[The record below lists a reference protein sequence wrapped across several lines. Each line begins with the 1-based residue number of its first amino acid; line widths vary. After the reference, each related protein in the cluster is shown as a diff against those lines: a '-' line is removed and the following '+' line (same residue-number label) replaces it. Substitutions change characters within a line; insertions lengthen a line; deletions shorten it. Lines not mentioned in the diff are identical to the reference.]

1 MSKEHHVRSPLR
13 TVTVLAAA
21 GMLLVA
27 ACGKNAEPAPTT
39 DPSQLSGGTLKVA
52 SVGDVDAFDPLIA
65 YSAES
70 WQVIRATTRQ
80 LVSYPGDKESIG
92 ADTKVVPDLAK
103 SWDISPDH
111 LTYTF
116 HLRDGINF
124 SGASTRPITAK
135 DFVYAVKRF
144 PDPNA
149 QVSAITYYNALFA
162 GFKEYSDEF
171 AKVPTGDLN
180 AVKNFIDSHEI
191 SGLKALDDKTLQLKL
206 TEPASDILD
215 ILTLNFV
222 TPLPEEVVSKYFADS
237 LDFRKNYASS
247 GPYFIESYD
256 PGKQLTLAKV
266 PGYNAEG
273 DPRKA
278 YADKIV
284 FDTTVASA
292 DAASQQLQ
300 TGTADIGLYVRA
312 YPASVVSQY
321 KQSNPDHLHKS
332 ASGSAIFISWNN
344 PADPKTD
351 GQKAFKD
358 LKVRQAFNY
367 ALNRADVVRGLGGP
381 DSAIP
386 SNEILTSTI
395 VGYNNENPYPTPEDK
410 GDPDKAKALLAE
422 SGKPGL
428 TVNVA
433 YRNTPEFEKIATSV
447 QTAAARAGFN
457 VRLTPIPADGFGAF
471 NAFLTDKSKLDQW
484 DLAIT
489 NWTPD
494 WQGNSARMTLG
505 GWLDSEFAP
514 GGTWNGVTYNNPDL
528 NAAVSRAFAAQD
540 PTADWKQANK
550 IATTDLAWFPL
561 IERVKSVPTSDR
573 VTNWTW
579 QSLGNSGDITNI
591 AVNG

>member
-1 MSKEHHVRSPLR
+1 MKSPRKVVGALIA
-13 TVTVLAAA
+13 TTA
-21 GMLLVA
+21 LLVA
-27 ACGKNAEPAPTT
+27 ACGTDGGEQASST
-39 DPSQLSGGTLKVA
+39 DPESLYGGTLHIA
-52 SVGDVDAFDPLIA
+52 SVGDVDALDPLIA

-80 LVSYPGDKESIG
+80 LVTYAGNKESIG
-92 ADTKVVPDLAK
+92 EDTEVVPDLAE
-103 SWDISPDH
+103 SWDISPDRR
-111 LTYTF
+111 TYTF
-116 HLRDGINF
+116 HLRDNINF
-124 SGASTRPITAK
+124 SGASTRPITAQ

-149 QVSAITYYNALFA
+149 QVSAITYYNALFE

-171 AKVPTGDLN
+171 AKVPTGDLA
-180 AVKNFIDSHEI
+180 AVKRFIDTHEI
-191 SGLKALDDKTLQLKL
+191 SGLKALDDKTLQLTL
-206 TEPASDILD
+206 TQPASDILD

-237 LDFRKNYASS
+237 LEFRKNYASS
-247 GPYFIESYD
+247 GPYYIESLD

-266 PGYNAEG
+266 PEYNAEG

-284 FDTTVASA
+284 FDTTVSSA
-292 DAASQQLQ
+292 DAVSQQLQ

-312 YPASVVSQY
+312 YPANVIAQY
-321 KQSNPDHLHKS
+321 KKTDPDHLHTS

-344 PADPKTD
+344 PAEPKTPAQD
-351 GQKAFKD
+351 AFKD
-358 LKVRQAFNY
+358 LRVRQAFNY
-367 ALNRADVVRGLGGP
+367 SLNRADVVRGLGGP
-381 DSAIP
+381 DSAIA

-395 VGYNNENPYPTPEDK
+395 VGYTGKNPYPTPDDK
-410 GDPDKAKALLAE
+410 GDPEKAKTLLTEA
-422 SGKPGL
+422 GKPGL

-433 YRNTPEFEKIATSV
+433 YRNNPEFEKIATSV
-447 QTAAARAGFN
+447 QTSAARSGIN
-457 VRLTPIPADGFGAF
+457 VKLTPIAADSWGAF
-471 NAFLTDKSKLDQW
+471 DAFLSDKSKLDQW

-505 GWLDSEFAP
+505 GWLDSDFAP
-514 GGTWNGVTYNNPDL
+514 GGTWNGVTYHNPKL
-528 NAAVSRAFAAQD
+528 NEAVNRAFAAPD
-540 PTADWKQANK
+540 PTADWQEANT
-550 IATTDLAWFPL
+550 IATEDLAWFPL
-561 IERVKSVPTSDR
+561 IERVKTVPTSDR

-579 QSLGNSGDITNI
+579 QSLGNGADITNI

>member
-1 MSKEHHVRSPLR
+1 MNLR
-13 TVTVLAAA
+13 GRRVIAVALSTT
-21 GMLLVA
+21 LLVA
-27 ACGKNAEPAPTT
+27 ACGRGDDRSAAVDPAE
-39 DPSQLSGGTLKVA
+39 LSGGTLHVA
-52 SVGDVDAFDPLIA
+52 SVGDVDALDPLIA

-80 LVSYPGDKESIG
+80 LVTYAGNKDGIG
-92 ADTKVVPDLAK
+92 KDTEVVPDLAE
-103 SWDISPDH
+103 SWDISPDRK
-111 LTYTF
+111 TYTF
-116 HLRDGINF
+116 HLRDNINF
-124 SGASTRPITAK
+124 SGASTRPITAQ

-149 QVSAITYYNALFA
+149 QVSAITYYNALFE

-171 AKVPTGDLN
+171 AKVPTGDLA
-180 AVKNFIDSHEI
+180 AVKNFIDSHDI
-191 SGLKALDDKTLQLKL
+191 SGLKAVDDKTLQLTL
-206 TEPASDILD
+206 TQPASDILD

-237 LDFRKNYASS
+237 LEFRKNYVSS
-247 GPYFIESYD
+247 GPYYIESLD

-266 PGYNAEG
+266 PEYNAAG

-284 FDTTVASA
+284 FDTTVSSA
-292 DAASQQLQ
+292 DAVSQQLQ

-312 YPASVVSQY
+312 FPANVIAQY
-321 KQSNPDHLHKS
+321 KKTDPEHLHAS
-332 ASGSAIFISWNN
+332 ASGSAIFISQNN
-344 PADPKTD
+344 PADPKTPA
-351 GQKAFKD
+351 QQAFKD
-358 LKVRQAFNY
+358 LRVRQAFNY
-367 ALNRADVVRGLGGP
+367 SLNRADVVRGLGGP

-395 VGYNNENPYPTPEDK
+395 VGYTGKNPYPTPEDK

-422 SGKPGL
+422 AGKPGL

-433 YRNTPEFEKIATSV
+433 YRNNPEFEKIATSV
-447 QTAAARAGFN
+447 QTSAARAGIN
-457 VRLTPIPADGFGAF
+457 VKLTPIAADSWGAF
-471 NAFLTDKSKLDQW
+471 DAFLGDKTKLDQW

-505 GWLDSEFAP
+505 GWLDSDFAP
-514 GGTWNGVTYNNPDL
+514 GGTWNGVTYHNPRL
-528 NAAVSRAFAAQD
+528 NEAVNRAFAAQD
-540 PTADWKQANK
+540 PTADWQEANT
-550 IATTDLAWFPL
+550 IATEDLAWFPL
-561 IERVKSVPTSDR
+561 IERVKTVPTSDR

-579 QSLGNSGDITNI
+579 QSLGNNADITNI

>member
-1 MSKEHHVRSPLR
+1 MKLR
-13 TVTVLAAA
+13 GRRVIAVALSTT
-21 GMLLVA
+21 LLVA
-27 ACGKNAEPAPTT
+27 ACGRGDDRSAAVDPA
-39 DPSQLSGGTLKVA
+39 QLSGGTLHVA
-52 SVGDVDAFDPLIA
+52 SVGDVDALDPLIA

-80 LVSYPGDKESIG
+80 LVTYAGNKDGIG
-92 ADTKVVPDLAK
+92 KDTEVVPDLAE
-103 SWDISPDH
+103 SWDISPDRK
-111 LTYTF
+111 TYTF
-116 HLRDGINF
+116 HLRDNINF
-124 SGASTRPITAK
+124 SGASTRPITAQ

-149 QVSAITYYNALFA
+149 QVSAITYYNALFE

-171 AKVPTGDLN
+171 AKVPTGDLA
-180 AVKNFIDSHEI
+180 AVKNFIDSHDI
-191 SGLKALDDKTLQLKL
+191 SGLKAVDDKTLQLTL
-206 TEPASDILD
+206 TQPASDILD

-237 LDFRKNYASS
+237 LEFRKNYVSS
-247 GPYFIESYD
+247 GPYYIESLD

-266 PGYNAEG
+266 PEYNAAG

-284 FDTTVASA
+284 FDTTVSSA
-292 DAASQQLQ
+292 DAVSQQLQ

-312 YPASVVSQY
+312 FPANVIAQY
-321 KQSNPDHLHKS
+321 KKTDPEHLHAS
-332 ASGSAIFISWNN
+332 ASGSAIFISQNN
-344 PADPKTD
+344 PADPKTPA
-351 GQKAFKD
+351 QQAFKD
-358 LKVRQAFNY
+358 LRVRQAFNY
-367 ALNRADVVRGLGGP
+367 SLNRADVVRGLGGP

-395 VGYNNENPYPTPEDK
+395 VGYTGKNPYPTPEDK

-422 SGKPGL
+422 AGKPGL

-433 YRNTPEFEKIATSV
+433 YRNNPEFEKIATSV
-447 QTAAARAGFN
+447 QTSAARAGIN
-457 VRLTPIPADGFGAF
+457 VKLTPIAADSWGAF
-471 NAFLTDKSKLDQW
+471 DAFLGDKTKLDQW

-505 GWLDSEFAP
+505 GWLDSDFAP
-514 GGTWNGVTYNNPDL
+514 GGTWNGVTYHNPRL
-528 NAAVSRAFAAQD
+528 NEAVNRAFAAQD
-540 PTADWKQANK
+540 PTADWQEANT
-550 IATTDLAWFPL
+550 IATEDLAWFPL
-561 IERVKSVPTSDR
+561 IERVKTVPTSDR

-579 QSLGNSGDITNI
+579 QSLGNNADITNI

>member
-1 MSKEHHVRSPLR
+1 MNLR
-13 TVTVLAAA
+13 GRRVIAVALSTT
-21 GMLLVA
+21 LLVA
-27 ACGKNAEPAPTT
+27 ACGRGDDRSAAVDPA
-39 DPSQLSGGTLKVA
+39 QLSGGTLHVA
-52 SVGDVDAFDPLIA
+52 SVGDVDALDPLIA

-80 LVSYPGDKESIG
+80 LVTYAGNKDGIG
-92 ADTKVVPDLAK
+92 KDTEVVPDLAE
-103 SWDISPDH
+103 SWDISPDRK
-111 LTYTF
+111 TYTF
-116 HLRDGINF
+116 HLRDNINF
-124 SGASTRPITAK
+124 SGASTRPITAQ

-149 QVSAITYYNALFA
+149 QVSAITYYNALFE
-162 GFKEYSDEF
+162 GFKEYADEF
-171 AKVPTGDLN
+171 AKVPTGDLA
-180 AVKNFIDSHEI
+180 AVKNFIDSHDI
-191 SGLKALDDKTLQLKL
+191 SGLKAVDDKTLQLTL
-206 TEPASDILD
+206 TQPASDILD

-237 LDFRKNYASS
+237 LEFCKNYVSS
-247 GPYFIESYD
+247 GPYYIESLD

-266 PGYNAEG
+266 PEYNAAG

-284 FDTTVASA
+284 FDTTVSSA
-292 DAASQQLQ
+292 DAVSQQLQ

-312 YPASVVSQY
+312 FPANVIAQY
-321 KQSNPDHLHKS
+321 KKTDPEHLHAS
-332 ASGSAIFISWNN
+332 ASGSAIFISQNN
-344 PADPKTD
+344 PADPKTPA
-351 GQKAFKD
+351 QQAFKD
-358 LKVRQAFNY
+358 LRVRQAFNY
-367 ALNRADVVRGLGGP
+367 SLNRADVVRGLGGP

-395 VGYNNENPYPTPEDK
+395 VGYTGKNPYPTPEDK

-422 SGKPGL
+422 AGKPGL

-433 YRNTPEFEKIATSV
+433 YRNNPEFEKIATSV
-447 QTAAARAGFN
+447 QTSAARAGIN
-457 VRLTPIPADGFGAF
+457 VKLTPIAADSWGAF
-471 NAFLTDKSKLDQW
+471 DAFLGDKTKLDQW

-505 GWLDSEFAP
+505 GWLDSDFAP
-514 GGTWNGVTYNNPDL
+514 GGTWNGVTYHNPRL
-528 NAAVSRAFAAQD
+528 NEAVNRAFAAQD
-540 PTADWKQANK
+540 PTADWQEANT
-550 IATTDLAWFPL
+550 IATEDLAWFPL
-561 IERVKSVPTSDR
+561 IERVKTVPTSDR

-579 QSLGNSGDITNI
+579 QSLGNNADITNI

>member
-1 MSKEHHVRSPLR
+1 MRTSKRSIAAI
-13 TVTVLAAA
+13 AAA
-21 GMLLVA
+21 AMLALA
-27 ACGKNAEPAPTT
+27 GCSTDGEQAPPG
-39 DPSQLSGGTLKVA
+39 DPTQLSGGTLKVA
-52 SVGDVDAFDPLIA
+52 SVGDVDALDPLIA

-80 LVSYPGDKESIG
+80 LVTYPGNKESIG
-92 ADTKVVPDLAK
+92 ADTEVVPDLAE
-103 SWDISPDH
+103 SWDISPDRK
-111 LTYTF
+111 TYTF
-116 HLRDGINF
+116 HLRDGIKF
-124 SGASTRPITAK
+124 SGASTRPITAH

-149 QVSAITYYNALFA
+149 QVSAITYYNALFD
-162 GFKEYSDEF
+162 GFTEYADEF
-171 AKVPTGDLN
+171 AKVPTGDLV
-180 AVKNFIDSHEI
+180 AVKDFIDTHEI
-191 SGLKALDDKTLQLKL
+191 RGLKALDDRTLQLTL
-206 TEPASDILD
+206 TQPASDILD

-237 LDFRKNYASS
+237 LDFRKNYVSS

-256 PGKQLTLAKV
+256 PGRQLTLAKV
-266 PGYNAEG
+266 ADYNAEG

-312 YPASVVSQY
+312 YPANVIAQY
-321 KQSNPDHLHKS
+321 KQTDPEHLHKS

-344 PADPKTD
+344 PAEPKTPA
-351 GQKAFKD
+351 QEAFKD

-410 GDPDKAKALLAE
+410 GDPEKAKTLLAE
-422 SGKPGL
+422 AGESDL
-428 TVNVA
+428 SVNVA

-447 QTAAARAGFN
+447 QTAAARAGID
-457 VRLTPIPADGFGAF
+457 VKLTPIPGDGWGAF
-471 NAFLTDKSKLDQW
+471 SSFLADTSKLDQW
-484 DLAIT
+484 DVAIT

-514 GGTWNGVTYNNPDL
+514 GGTWNGVTYDNPAL
-528 NAAVSRAFAAQD
+528 NAAVTRAFAAQD
-540 PTADWKQANK
+540 PKADWQEANR
-550 IATTDLAWFPL
+550 IATEDLAWFPL

-591 AVNG
+591 AVTG

>member
-1 MSKEHHVRSPLR
+1 MRSPRKVVGALIA
-13 TVTVLAAA
+13 TTA
-21 GMLLVA
+21 LLVA
-27 ACGKNAEPAPTT
+27 ACGTDGGEQASST
-39 DPSQLSGGTLKVA
+39 DPESLYGGTLHIA
-52 SVGDVDAFDPLIA
+52 SVGDVDALDPLIA

-80 LVSYPGDKESIG
+80 LVTYAGNKESIG
-92 ADTKVVPDLAK
+92 EDTEVVPDLAE
-103 SWDISPDH
+103 SWDISPDRR
-111 LTYTF
+111 TYTF
-116 HLRDGINF
+116 HLRDNINF
-124 SGASTRPITAK
+124 SGASTRPITAQ

-149 QVSAITYYNALFA
+149 QVSAITYYNALFE

-171 AKVPTGDLN
+171 AKVPTGDLA
-180 AVKNFIDSHEI
+180 AVKRFIDTHEI
-191 SGLKALDDKTLQLKL
+191 SGLKALDDKTLQLTL
-206 TEPASDILD
+206 TQPASDILD

-237 LDFRKNYASS
+237 LEFRKNYASS
-247 GPYFIESYD
+247 GPYYIESLD

-266 PGYNAEG
+266 PEYNAEG

-284 FDTTVASA
+284 FDTTVSSA
-292 DAASQQLQ
+292 DAVSQQLQ

-312 YPASVVSQY
+312 YPANVIAQY
-321 KQSNPDHLHKS
+321 KKTDPDHLHTS

-344 PADPKTD
+344 PAEPKTPAQD
-351 GQKAFKD
+351 AFED
-358 LKVRQAFNY
+358 LRVRQAFNY
-367 ALNRADVVRGLGGP
+367 SLNRADVVRGLGGP
-381 DSAIP
+381 DSAIA

-395 VGYNNENPYPTPEDK
+395 VGYTGKNPYPTPDDK
-410 GDPDKAKALLAE
+410 GDPEKAKTLLTEA
-422 SGKPGL
+422 GKPGL

-433 YRNTPEFEKIATSV
+433 YRNNPEFEKIATSV
-447 QTAAARAGFN
+447 QTSAARSGIN
-457 VRLTPIPADGFGAF
+457 VKLTPIAADSWGAF
-471 NAFLTDKSKLDQW
+471 DAFLSDKSKLDQW

-505 GWLDSEFAP
+505 GWLDSDFAP
-514 GGTWNGVTYNNPDL
+514 GGTWNGVTYHNPKL
-528 NAAVSRAFAAQD
+528 NEAVNRAFAAPD
-540 PTADWKQANK
+540 PTADWQEANR
-550 IATTDLAWFPL
+550 IATEDLAWFPL
-561 IERVKSVPTSDR
+561 IERVKTVPTSDR

-579 QSLGNSGDITNI
+579 QSLGNGADITNI

>member
-1 MSKEHHVRSPLR
+1 MRMSKRSI
-13 TVTVLAAA
+13 VAVAAA
-21 GMLLVA
+21 AMLAVA
-27 ACGKNAEPAPTT
+27 GCGTGAEQPTPT
-39 DPSQLSGGTLKVA
+39 DPAQLTGGTLKVA
-52 SVGDVDAFDPLIA
+52 SVGDVDALDPLIA

-80 LVSYPGDKESIG
+80 LVTYAGNKESIG
-92 ADTKVVPDLAK
+92 ADTEVVPDLAE
-103 SWDISPDH
+103 SWDISPDRK
-111 LTYTF
+111 TYTF
-116 HLRDGINF
+116 HLRDDINF
-124 SGASTRPITAK
+124 SGASTRPITAQ

-149 QVSAITYYNALFA
+149 QVSAITYYNALFE
-162 GFKEYSDEF
+162 GFTEYSDEF
-171 AKVPTGDLN
+171 AKVPTGDLG
-180 AVKNFIDSHEI
+180 AVKNFIDTHEI
-191 SGLKALDDKTLQLKL
+191 TGLKALDDKTLQLTL
-206 TEPASDILD
+206 TQPASDILD

-222 TPLPEEVVSKYFADS
+222 TPLPEEVVSKYYADS
-237 LDFRKNYASS
+237 LEFRKNYVSS

-284 FDTTVASA
+284 FDTTVASP

-300 TGTADIGLYVRA
+300 TGTADIALYVRA
-312 YPASVVSQY
+312 YPANVIAQY
-321 KQSNPDHLHKS
+321 KQTDPDHLHKS
-332 ASGSAIFISWNN
+332 ASGSAIFVSWNN
-344 PADPKTD
+344 PAEPKTPA
-351 GQKAFKD
+351 QEAFKD

-381 DSAIP
+381 DAAIP

-395 VGYNNENPYPTPEDK
+395 VGYNDENLYPTPEDK
-410 GDPDKAKALLAE
+410 GDPEKAKALLAE
-422 SGKPGL
+422 AGKPNL

-433 YRNTPEFEKIATSV
+433 YRTTPEFEKIATSV
-447 QTAAARAGFN
+447 QAAAKRAGID
-457 VRLTPIPADGFGAF
+457 VKLTPIPGDGWGAF
-471 NAFLTDKSKLDQW
+471 SSFLADKSKLDQW

-514 GGTWNGVTYNNPDL
+514 GGTWNGVTYDNPEL
-528 NAAVSRAFAAQD
+528 NAAVTRAFAAED
-540 PTADWKQANK
+540 PKADWQQANR
-550 IATTDLAWFPL
+550 IATEDLAWFPL

-573 VTNWTW
+573 VVNWTW

-591 AVNG
+591 AVTG

>member
-1 MSKEHHVRSPLR
+1 MRMSKRSI
-13 TVTVLAAA
+13 VAVAAA
-21 GMLLVA
+21 AMLAVA
-27 ACGKNAEPAPTT
+27 GCGTGAEQQTPT
-39 DPSQLSGGTLKVA
+39 DPAQLTGGTLKVA
-52 SVGDVDAFDPLIA
+52 SVGDVDALDPLIA

-80 LVSYPGDKESIG
+80 LVTYAGNKESIG
-92 ADTKVVPDLAK
+92 ADTEVVPDLAE
-103 SWDISPDH
+103 SWDISPDRK
-111 LTYTF
+111 TYTF
-116 HLRDGINF
+116 HLRDDINF
-124 SGASTRPITAK
+124 SGASTRPITAQ

-149 QVSAITYYNALFA
+149 QVSAITYYNALFD
-162 GFKEYSDEF
+162 GFTEYSDEF
-171 AKVPTGDLN
+171 AKVPTGDLG
-180 AVKNFIDSHEI
+180 AVKNFIDTHEI
-191 SGLKALDDKTLQLKL
+191 SGLKALDAKTLQLTL
-206 TEPASDILD
+206 TQPASDILD

-222 TPLPEEVVSKYFADS
+222 TPLPEEVVSKYYADS
-237 LDFRKNYASS
+237 LEFRKNYVSS

-284 FDTTVASA
+284 FDTTVASP

-300 TGTADIGLYVRA
+300 TGTADIALYVRA
-312 YPASVVSQY
+312 YPANVIAQY
-321 KQSNPDHLHKS
+321 KQTDPDHLHKS
-332 ASGSAIFISWNN
+332 ASGSAIFVSWNN
-344 PADPKTD
+344 PAEPKTPA
-351 GQKAFKD
+351 QEAFKD

-381 DSAIP
+381 DAAIP

-395 VGYNNENPYPTPEDK
+395 VGYNDENLYPTPEDK
-410 GDPDKAKALLAE
+410 GDPEKAKALLAE
-422 SGKPGL
+422 AGKPNL

-433 YRNTPEFEKIATSV
+433 YRTTPEFEKIATSV
-447 QTAAARAGFN
+447 QAAAKRAGID
-457 VRLTPIPADGFGAF
+457 VKLTPIPGDGWGAF
-471 NAFLTDKSKLDQW
+471 SSFLADKSKLDQW

-514 GGTWNGVTYNNPDL
+514 GGTWNGVTYDNPEL
-528 NAAVSRAFAAQD
+528 NAAVTRAFAAED
-540 PTADWKQANK
+540 PKADWQQANR
-550 IATTDLAWFPL
+550 IATEDLAWFPL

-573 VTNWTW
+573 VVNWTW

-591 AVNG
+591 AVTG

>member
-1 MSKEHHVRSPLR
+1 MRSPLR
-13 TVTVLAAA
+13 TVTALAAA

-27 ACGKNAEPAPTT
+27 ACGKSTEPAAAT
-39 DPSQLSGGTLKVA
+39 DPAQLSGGTLKVA

-70 WQVIRATTRQ
+70 WQVIRAVTRQ
-80 LVSYPGDKESIG
+80 LVTYAGDKQSIG
-92 ADTKVVPDLAK
+92 ADTKVVPDLAE
-103 SWDISPDH
+103 SWDISPDRK
-111 LTYTF
+111 TYTF
-116 HLRDGINF
+116 HLRDNINF
-124 SGASTRPITAK
+124 SGASTRPITAQ

-162 GFKEYSDEF
+162 GFKQYADEF
-171 AKVPTGDLN
+171 AKVPTGNLD
-180 AVKNFIDSHEI
+180 AVKNFIDTHEI
-191 SGLKALDDKTLQLKL
+191 SGLKALDDRTLQLTL
-206 TEPASDILD
+206 TQPASDILD

-237 LDFRKNYASS
+237 LEFRKNYASS

-266 PGYNAEG
+266 PGYNAAG
-273 DPRKA
+273 DPRHA

-292 DAASQQLQ
+292 DAVSQQLQ

-312 YPASVVSQY
+312 YPANVIARY
-321 KQSNPDHLHKS
+321 KQGNPDRLHKS

-344 PADPKTD
+344 PTEPKTPA
-351 GQKAFKD
+351 QKAFKD
-358 LKVRQAFNY
+358 LKVRQAFTY
-367 ALNRADVVRGLGGP
+367 SLNRADVVRGLGGP

-386 SNEILTSTI
+386 SNEVLTSTI

-422 SGKPGL
+422 AGQTGL

-447 QTAAARAGFN
+447 QTAAARSGIN
-457 VRLTPIPADGFGAF
+457 VRLTPIPGDGWGAF
-471 NAFLTDKSKLDQW
+471 SAFLGDKSKLDQW

-505 GWLDSEFAP
+505 GWLDSDFAP
-514 GGTWNGVTYNNPDL
+514 GGTWNGVTYHNPAL

-540 PTADWKQANK
+540 PTADWQQANK
-550 IATTDLAWFPL
+550 IATEDLAWFPL

-573 VTNWTW
+573 VVNWTW

-591 AVNG
+591 AVTG

>member
-1 MSKEHHVRSPLR
+1 MKTSKRALIA
-13 TVTVLAAA
+13 LAGTAA
-21 GMLLVA
+21 LILS
-27 ACGKNAEPAPTT
+27 ACGGNQESQSPT
-39 DPSQLSGGTLKVA
+39 DPTQLSGGTLKVA
-52 SVGDVDAFDPLIA
+52 SVGDIDALDPLIA

-80 LVSYPGDKESIG
+80 LVTYAGNKESIG
-92 ADTKVVPDLAK
+92 EDTEVVPDLAE
-103 SWDISPDH
+103 SWDISPDRK
-111 LTYTF
+111 TYTF
-116 HLRDGINF
+116 HLRDDINF
-124 SGASTRPITAK
+124 SGASTRPITAQ

-149 QVSAITYYNALFA
+149 QVSAITYYNALFD
-162 GFKEYSDEF
+162 GFTEYSDEF
-171 AKVPTGDLN
+171 AKVPTGDLA
-180 AVKNFIDSHEI
+180 AVDQFINTHDI
-191 SGLKALDDKTLQLKL
+191 SGLKALDDKTLQLTL
-206 TEPASDILD
+206 TQPASDILD

-222 TPLPEEVVSKYFADS
+222 TPLPQEVVSKYFADS
-237 LDFRKNYASS
+237 LEFRKNYASS

-273 DPRKA
+273 DPRNA

-312 YPASVVSQY
+312 YPANVIAQY
-321 KQSNPDHLHKS
+321 KQADPDHLHKS

-344 PADPKTD
+344 PDAPKTPA
-351 GQKAFKD
+351 QEAFKD

-395 VGYNNENPYPTPEDK
+395 VGYNDDNPYPTAEDK
-410 GDPDKAKALLAE
+410 GDPEKAKALLAE
-422 SGKPGL
+422 AGKSDL

-433 YRNTPEFEKIATSV
+433 YRTTPEFEKIATSV
-447 QTAAARAGFN
+447 QAAAERAGIT
-457 VRLTPIPADGFGAF
+457 VRLTPIPGDGWGAF
-471 NAFLTDKSKLDQW
+471 SSFLADRSKLDQW

-514 GGTWNGVTYNNPDL
+514 GGTWNGVTYDNPAL
-528 NAAVSRAFAAQD
+528 NAAVTRAFAAED
-540 PTADWKQANK
+540 PKPDWQEANR
-550 IATTDLAWFPL
+550 ISTEDLAWFPL

-591 AVNG
+591 AVTG

>member
-1 MSKEHHVRSPLR
+1 MKLR
-13 TVTVLAAA
+13 GRPAIAVALTTALLAAA
-21 GMLLVA
+21 CGHSDTQSA
-27 ACGKNAEPAPTT
+27 AGDRAA
-39 DPSQLSGGTLKVA
+39 SHGGTLHVA
-52 SVGDVDAFDPLIA
+52 SVGDVDALDPLIA
-65 YSAES
+65 YSAEA

-80 LVSYPGDKESIG
+80 LVTYAGNKESIG
-92 ADTKVVPDLAK
+92 KDTAVVPDLAK
-103 SWDISPDH
+103 SWDISPDRK
-111 LTYTF
+111 TYTF
-116 HLRDGINF
+116 HLRDNINF
-124 SGASTRPITAK
+124 SGASSRPITAQ

-149 QVSAITYYNALFA
+149 QVSAITYYNALFE

-171 AKVPTGDLN
+171 AKVPTGDLA
-180 AVKNFIDSHEI
+180 AVKKFIDTHEI
-191 SGLKALDDKTLQLKL
+191 SGLKALDDKTLQLTL
-206 TEPASDILD
+206 TQPASDILD

-237 LDFRKNYASS
+237 LEFRKNYVSS
-247 GPYFIESYD
+247 GPYYIESLD

-266 PGYNAEG
+266 PNYDSGG

-284 FDTTVASA
+284 FDTTVSSA
-292 DAASQQLQ
+292 DAVSQQLQ

-312 YPASVVSQY
+312 FPANVIAQY
-321 KQSNPDHLHKS
+321 KKANPEQLHTS

-344 PADPKTD
+344 SAEPKTPA
-351 GQKAFKD
+351 QTAFKD
-358 LKVRQAFNY
+358 LRVRQAFNY
-367 ALNRADVVRGLGGP
+367 SLNRADVVRGLGGP

-386 SNEILTSTI
+386 STEILTSTI
-395 VGYNNENPYPTPEDK
+395 VGHTGKNPYPTPEDK
-410 GDPDKAKALLAE
+410 GDPDKAKSLLAE
-422 SGKPGL
+422 AGKPGL

-447 QTAAARAGFN
+447 QTSAARAGIN
-457 VRLTPIPADGFGAF
+457 VKLTPVAGDSWGAF
-471 NAFLTDKSKLDQW
+471 DAFLSDKSKLDQW

-505 GWLDSEFAP
+505 GWLDSDFAP
-514 GGTWNGVTYNNPDL
+514 GGTWNGVTYRNPKL
-528 NAAVSRAFAAQD
+528 NEAVNRAFAAQD
-540 PTADWKQANK
+540 PTSDWQDANS
-550 IATTDLAWFPL
+550 IATQDLAWFPL
-561 IERVKSVPTSDR
+561 IERVKTVPTSSR

-579 QSLGNSGDITNI
+579 QSLGNNADITNI

>member
-1 MSKEHHVRSPLR
+1 MTTPKRALIALA
-13 TVTVLAAA
+13 TAATLVLAA
-21 GMLLVA
+21 
-27 ACGKNAEPAPTT
+27 CGQSPDAEAPT
-39 DPSQLSGGTLKVA
+39 DPAQLTGGTLKVA
-52 SVGDVDAFDPLIA
+52 SVGDVDALDPLIA

-80 LVSYPGDKESIG
+80 LVTYAGNKESIG
-92 ADTKVVPDLAK
+92 ADTEVVPDLAE
-103 SWDISPDH
+103 SWDISPDRK
-111 LTYTF
+111 TYTF
-116 HLRDGINF
+116 HLRDDINF
-124 SGASTRPITAK
+124 SGASTRPITAQ

-149 QVSAITYYNALFA
+149 QVSAITYYNALFD
-162 GFKEYSDEF
+162 GFTEYSDEF
-171 AKVPTGDLN
+171 AKVPTGDLA
-180 AVKNFIDSHEI
+180 AVKNFIDTHEI
-191 SGLKALDDKTLQLKL
+191 SGLKALDDKTLQLTL
-206 TEPASDILD
+206 TQPASDILD

-222 TPLPEEVVSKYFADS
+222 TPLPEEVVSKYYADS
-237 LDFRKNYASS
+237 LEFRKNYVSS

-312 YPASVVSQY
+312 YPANVIAQY
-321 KQSNPDHLHKS
+321 KQTDPDHLHKS
-332 ASGSAIFISWNN
+332 SSGSAIFVSWNN
-344 PADPKTD
+344 PAEPKTPA
-351 GQKAFKD
+351 QEAFKD

-395 VGYNNENPYPTPEDK
+395 VGYNDENPYPTPEDK
-410 GDPDKAKALLAE
+410 GDPEKAKALLAE
-422 SGKPGL
+422 AGKPNL

-433 YRNTPEFEKIATSV
+433 YRTTPEFEKIATSV
-447 QTAAARAGFN
+447 QAAAKRAGID
-457 VRLTPIPADGFGAF
+457 VKLTPIPGDGWGAF
-471 NAFLTDKSKLDQW
+471 SSFLADKSKLDQW

-514 GGTWNGVTYNNPDL
+514 GGTWNGVTYDNPEL
-528 NAAVSRAFAAQD
+528 NAAVTRAFAADD
-540 PTADWKQANK
+540 PKADWQQANR
-550 IATTDLAWFPL
+550 IATEDLAWFPL

-573 VTNWTW
+573 VVNWTW

-591 AVNG
+591 AVTG

>member
-1 MSKEHHVRSPLR
+1 MTTPKRALIALA
-13 TVTVLAAA
+13 TAATLVLAA
-21 GMLLVA
+21 
-27 ACGKNAEPAPTT
+27 CGQSPDAEAPT
-39 DPSQLSGGTLKVA
+39 DPAQLNGGTLKVA
-52 SVGDVDAFDPLIA
+52 SVGDVDALDPLIA

-80 LVSYPGDKESIG
+80 LVTYAGNKESIG
-92 ADTKVVPDLAK
+92 ADTEVVPDLAE
-103 SWDISPDH
+103 SWDISPDRK
-111 LTYTF
+111 TYTF
-116 HLRDGINF
+116 HLRDDINF
-124 SGASTRPITAK
+124 SGASTRPITAQ

-149 QVSAITYYNALFA
+149 QVSAITYYNALFD
-162 GFKEYSDEF
+162 GFTEYSDEF
-171 AKVPTGDLN
+171 AKVPTGDLA
-180 AVKNFIDSHEI
+180 AVQNFIDTHEI
-191 SGLKALDDKTLQLKL
+191 SGLKALDDKTLQLTL
-206 TEPASDILD
+206 TQPASDILD

-222 TPLPEEVVSKYFADS
+222 TPLPEEVVSKYYADS
-237 LDFRKNYASS
+237 LEFRKNYVSS

-284 FDTTVASA
+284 FDTTVASP

-312 YPASVVSQY
+312 YPANVIAQY
-321 KQSNPDHLHKS
+321 KQTDPDHLHKS
-332 ASGSAIFISWNN
+332 ASGSAIFVSWNN
-344 PADPKTD
+344 PAEPKTPA
-351 GQKAFKD
+351 QEAFKD

-395 VGYNNENPYPTPEDK
+395 VGYNDENPYPTPEDK
-410 GDPDKAKALLAE
+410 GDPEKAKALLTEA
-422 SGKPGL
+422 GKPNL

-433 YRNTPEFEKIATSV
+433 YRTTPEFEKIATSV
-447 QTAAARAGFN
+447 QAAAKRAGID
-457 VRLTPIPADGFGAF
+457 VKLTPIPGDGWGAF
-471 NAFLTDKSKLDQW
+471 SSFLADKSKLDQW

-514 GGTWNGVTYNNPDL
+514 GGTWNGVTYDNPEL
-528 NAAVSRAFAAQD
+528 NAAVTRAFAADD
-540 PTADWKQANK
+540 PKADWQQANR
-550 IATTDLAWFPL
+550 IATEDLAWFPL

-573 VTNWTW
+573 VVNWTW

-591 AVNG
+591 AVTG

>member
-1 MSKEHHVRSPLR
+1 MNLR
-13 TVTVLAAA
+13 GRRVIAVALSTT
-21 GMLLVA
+21 LLVA
-27 ACGKNAEPAPTT
+27 ACGRGDDRSAAVDPA
-39 DPSQLSGGTLKVA
+39 QLSGGTLHVA
-52 SVGDVDAFDPLIA
+52 SVGDVDALDPLIA

-80 LVSYPGDKESIG
+80 LVTYAGNKDGIG
-92 ADTKVVPDLAK
+92 KDTEVVPDLAE
-103 SWDISPDH
+103 SWDISPDRK
-111 LTYTF
+111 TYTF
-116 HLRDGINF
+116 HLRDNINF
-124 SGASTRPITAK
+124 SGASTRPITAQ

-149 QVSAITYYNALFA
+149 QVSAITYYNALFE
-162 GFKEYSDEF
+162 GFKEYADEF
-171 AKVPTGDLN
+171 AKVPTGDLA
-180 AVKNFIDSHEI
+180 AVKNFIDSHDI
-191 SGLKALDDKTLQLKL
+191 SGLKAVDDKTLQLTL
-206 TEPASDILD
+206 TQPASDILD

-237 LDFRKNYASS
+237 LEFRKNYVSS
-247 GPYFIESYD
+247 GPYYIESLD

-266 PGYNAEG
+266 PEYNAAG

-284 FDTTVASA
+284 FDTTVSSA
-292 DAASQQLQ
+292 DAVSQQLQ

-312 YPASVVSQY
+312 FPANVIAQY
-321 KQSNPDHLHKS
+321 KKTDPEHLHAS
-332 ASGSAIFISWNN
+332 ASGSAIFISQNN
-344 PADPKTD
+344 PADPKTPA
-351 GQKAFKD
+351 QQAFKD
-358 LKVRQAFNY
+358 LRVRQALNY
-367 ALNRADVVRGLGGP
+367 SLNRADVVRGLGGP

-395 VGYNNENPYPTPEDK
+395 VGYTGKNPYPPPEDK

-422 SGKPGL
+422 AGKPGL

-433 YRNTPEFEKIATSV
+433 YRNNPEFEKIATSV
-447 QTAAARAGFN
+447 QTSAARAGIN
-457 VRLTPIPADGFGAF
+457 VKLTPIAADSWGAF
-471 NAFLTDKSKLDQW
+471 DAFLGDKTKLDQW

-505 GWLDSEFAP
+505 GWLDSDFAP
-514 GGTWNGVTYNNPDL
+514 GGTWNGVTYHNPRL
-528 NAAVSRAFAAQD
+528 NEAVNRAFAAQD
-540 PTADWKQANK
+540 PTADWQEANT
-550 IATTDLAWFPL
+550 IATEDLAWFPL
-561 IERVKSVPTSDR
+561 IERVKTVPTSDR

-579 QSLGNSGDITNI
+579 QSLGNNADITNI

>member
-1 MSKEHHVRSPLR
+1 MTTPKRALIALA
-13 TVTVLAAA
+13 TAATLVLAA
-21 GMLLVA
+21 
-27 ACGKNAEPAPTT
+27 CGQSPDAEAPT
-39 DPSQLSGGTLKVA
+39 DPAQLTGGTLKVA
-52 SVGDVDAFDPLIA
+52 SVGDVDALDPLIA

-80 LVSYPGDKESIG
+80 LVTYAGNKESIG
-92 ADTKVVPDLAK
+92 ADTEVVPDLAE
-103 SWDISPDH
+103 SWDISPDRK
-111 LTYTF
+111 TYTF
-116 HLRDGINF
+116 HLRDDINF
-124 SGASTRPITAK
+124 SGASTRPITAQ

-149 QVSAITYYNALFA
+149 QVSAITYYNALFD
-162 GFKEYSDEF
+162 GFTEYSEEF
-171 AKVPTGDLN
+171 AKVPTGDLA
-180 AVKNFIDSHEI
+180 AVKNFIDTHEI
-191 SGLKALDDKTLQLKL
+191 SGLKALDDKTLQLTL
-206 TEPASDILD
+206 TQPASDILD

-222 TPLPEEVVSKYFADS
+222 TPLPEEVVSKYYADS
-237 LDFRKNYASS
+237 LEFRKNYVSS

-256 PGKQLTLAKV
+256 PGKQLTLSKV

-284 FDTTVASA
+284 FDTTVASP

-312 YPASVVSQY
+312 YPANVIAQY
-321 KQSNPDHLHKS
+321 KQTDPDHLHKS
-332 ASGSAIFISWNN
+332 ASGSAIFVSWNN
-344 PADPKTD
+344 PAEPKTPA
-351 GQKAFKD
+351 QEAFKD

-395 VGYNNENPYPTPEDK
+395 VGYNDENPYPTPEDK
-410 GDPDKAKALLAE
+410 GDPEKAKALLAE
-422 SGKPGL
+422 AGKPNL

-433 YRNTPEFEKIATSV
+433 YRTTPEFEKIATSV
-447 QTAAARAGFN
+447 QAAAKRAGID
-457 VRLTPIPADGFGAF
+457 VKLTPIPGDGWGAF
-471 NAFLTDKSKLDQW
+471 SSFLADKSKLDQW

-514 GGTWNGVTYNNPDL
+514 GGTWNGVTYDNPEL
-528 NAAVSRAFAAQD
+528 NAAVTRAFAAED
-540 PTADWKQANK
+540 PKADWQQANR
-550 IATTDLAWFPL
+550 IATEDLAWFPL

-573 VTNWTW
+573 VVNWTW

-591 AVNG
+591 AVTG

>member
-1 MSKEHHVRSPLR
+1 MNLR
-13 TVTVLAAA
+13 GRRVIAVALSTT
-21 GMLLVA
+21 LLVA
-27 ACGKNAEPAPTT
+27 ACGRGDDRSAAVDPAE
-39 DPSQLSGGTLKVA
+39 LSGGTLHVA
-52 SVGDVDAFDPLIA
+52 SVGDVDALDPLIA

-80 LVSYPGDKESIG
+80 LVTYAGNKDGIG
-92 ADTKVVPDLAK
+92 KDTEVVPDLAE
-103 SWDISPDH
+103 SWDISPDRK
-111 LTYTF
+111 TYTF
-116 HLRDGINF
+116 HLRDNINF
-124 SGASTRPITAK
+124 SGASTRPITAQ

-149 QVSAITYYNALFA
+149 QVSAITYYNALFE

-171 AKVPTGDLN
+171 AKVPTGDLA
-180 AVKNFIDSHEI
+180 AVKNFIDSHDI
-191 SGLKALDDKTLQLKL
+191 SGLKAVDDKTLQLTL
-206 TEPASDILD
+206 TQPASDILD

-237 LDFRKNYASS
+237 LEFRKNYVSS
-247 GPYFIESYD
+247 GPYYIESLD

-266 PGYNAEG
+266 PEYNAAG

-284 FDTTVASA
+284 FDTTVSSA
-292 DAASQQLQ
+292 DAVSQQLQ

-312 YPASVVSQY
+312 FPANVIAQY
-321 KQSNPDHLHKS
+321 KKTDPEHLHAS
-332 ASGSAIFISWNN
+332 ASGSAIFISQNN
-344 PADPKTD
+344 PADPKTPA
-351 GQKAFKD
+351 QQAFKD
-358 LKVRQAFNY
+358 LRVRQAFNY
-367 ALNRADVVRGLGGP
+367 SLNRADVVRGLGGP

-395 VGYNNENPYPTPEDK
+395 VGYTGKNPYPTPEDK

-422 SGKPGL
+422 EGKPGL

-433 YRNTPEFEKIATSV
+433 YRNNPEFEKIATSV
-447 QTAAARAGFN
+447 QTSAARAGIN
-457 VRLTPIPADGFGAF
+457 VKLTPIAADSWGAF
-471 NAFLTDKSKLDQW
+471 DAFLGDKTKLDQW

-505 GWLDSEFAP
+505 GWLDSDFAP
-514 GGTWNGVTYNNPDL
+514 GGTWNGVTYHNPRL
-528 NAAVSRAFAAQD
+528 NEAVNRAFAAQD
-540 PTADWKQANK
+540 PTADWQEANT
-550 IATTDLAWFPL
+550 IATEDLAWFPL
-561 IERVKSVPTSDR
+561 IERVKTVPTSDR

-579 QSLGNSGDITNI
+579 QSLGNNADITNI

>member
-1 MSKEHHVRSPLR
+1 MNLR
-13 TVTVLAAA
+13 GRRVIAVALSTT
-21 GMLLVA
+21 LLVA
-27 ACGKNAEPAPTT
+27 ACGRGDDRSAAVDPA
-39 DPSQLSGGTLKVA
+39 QLSGGTLHVA
-52 SVGDVDAFDPLIA
+52 SVGDVDALDPLIA

-80 LVSYPGDKESIG
+80 LVTYAGNKDGIG
-92 ADTKVVPDLAK
+92 KDTEVVPDLAE
-103 SWDISPDH
+103 SWDISPDRK
-111 LTYTF
+111 TYTF
-116 HLRDGINF
+116 HLRDNINF
-124 SGASTRPITAK
+124 SGASTRPITAQ

-149 QVSAITYYNALFA
+149 QVSAITYYNALFE
-162 GFKEYSDEF
+162 GFKEYADEF
-171 AKVPTGDLN
+171 AKVPTGDLA
-180 AVKNFIDSHEI
+180 AVKNFIDSHDI
-191 SGLKALDDKTLQLKL
+191 SGLKAVDDKTLQLTL
-206 TEPASDILD
+206 TQPASDILD

-237 LDFRKNYASS
+237 LEFRKNYVSS
-247 GPYFIESYD
+247 GPYYIESLD

-266 PGYNAEG
+266 PEYNAAG

-284 FDTTVASA
+284 FDTTVSSA
-292 DAASQQLQ
+292 DAVSQQLQ

-312 YPASVVSQY
+312 FPANVIAQY
-321 KQSNPDHLHKS
+321 KKTDPEHLHAS
-332 ASGSAIFISWNN
+332 ASGSAIFISQNN
-344 PADPKTD
+344 PADPKTPA
-351 GQKAFKD
+351 QQAFKD
-358 LKVRQAFNY
+358 LRVRQAFNY
-367 ALNRADVVRGLGGP
+367 SLNRADVVRGLGGP

-395 VGYNNENPYPTPEDK
+395 VGYTGKNPYPTPEDK

-422 SGKPGL
+422 AGKPGL

-433 YRNTPEFEKIATSV
+433 YRNNPEFEKIATSV
-447 QTAAARAGFN
+447 QTSAARAGIN
-457 VRLTPIPADGFGAF
+457 VKLTPIAADSWGAF
-471 NAFLTDKSKLDQW
+471 DAFLGDKTKLDQW

-505 GWLDSEFAP
+505 GWLDSDFAP
-514 GGTWNGVTYNNPDL
+514 GGTWNGVTYHNPRL
-528 NAAVSRAFAAQD
+528 NEAVNRAFAAQD
-540 PTADWKQANK
+540 PTADWQEANT
-550 IATTDLAWFPL
+550 IATEDLAWFPL
-561 IERVKSVPTSDR
+561 IERVKTVPTSDR

-579 QSLGNSGDITNI
+579 QSLGNNADITNI

>member
-1 MSKEHHVRSPLR
+1 MRSLLR
-13 TVTVLAAA
+13 TAVA
-21 GMLLVA
+21 LVGA
-27 ACGKNAEPAPTT
+27 VALVSACGTSNEQAAPS
-39 DPSQLSGGTLKVA
+39 DPSQLTGGTLKIA
-52 SVGDVDAFDPLIA
+52 SVGDVDALDPLIA

-80 LVSYPGDKESIG
+80 LVTYPGNKESIG
-92 ADTKVVPDLAK
+92 ADTEVVPDLAE
-103 SWDISPDH
+103 SWDVSPDKV
-111 LTYTF
+111 TYTF
-116 HLRDGINF
+116 HLRDDINF
-124 SGASTRPITAK
+124 SGASTRPITAQ

-162 GFKEYSDEF
+162 GFEEYSAEF
-171 AKVPTGDLN
+171 AKVPTGDLA
-180 AVKNFIDSHEI
+180 AVKNFIDTHEI
-191 SGLKALDDKTLQLKL
+191 SGLKALDDKTLQLTLKQ
-206 TEPASDILD
+206 PASDILD

-237 LDFRKNYASS
+237 LEFRQNYVSS
-247 GPYFIESYD
+247 GPYSIESYEPD
-256 PGKQLTLAKV
+256 RQLTLAKV
-266 PGYNAEG
+266 PEYNAEG

-300 TGTADIGLYVRA
+300 TGTADIGLYIRA
-312 YPASVVSQY
+312 YPANVISQY
-321 KQSNPDHLHKS
+321 KQTDPEHLHKS

-344 PADPKTD
+344 PAQAATPVQ
-351 GQKAFKD
+351 GAFKD
-358 LKVRQAFNY
+358 LRVRQAFNY
-367 ALNRADVVRGLGGP
+367 SLNKADVVRGLGGP

-395 VGYNNENPYPTPEDK
+395 TGYTDENPYPTPEDK

-422 SGKPGL
+422 ANQKNL

-447 QTAAARAGFN
+447 QSAAARSGIT
-457 VRLTPIPADGFGAF
+457 VRLTPIPGESWGAF
-471 NAFLTDKSKLDQW
+471 SSFLSDPTKLDQW

-514 GGTWNGVTYNNPDL
+514 GGTWNGVTYDNPQL
-528 NAAVSRAFAAQD
+528 NQAVSRAFAAED
-540 PTADWKQANK
+540 PTTDWKEANT
-550 IATTDLAWFPL
+550 IASKDLAWFPL

-579 QSLGNSGDITNI
+579 QSLGNSADITNI
-591 AVNG
+591 SVNGG

>member
-1 MSKEHHVRSPLR
+1 MNLR
-13 TVTVLAAA
+13 GRRVIAVALSTT
-21 GMLLVA
+21 LLVA
-27 ACGKNAEPAPTT
+27 ACGRGDDRSAAVDPA
-39 DPSQLSGGTLKVA
+39 QLSGGTLHVA
-52 SVGDVDAFDPLIA
+52 SVGDVDALDPLIA

-80 LVSYPGDKESIG
+80 LVTYAGNKDGIG
-92 ADTKVVPDLAK
+92 KDTEVVPDLAE
-103 SWDISPDH
+103 SWDISPDRK
-111 LTYTF
+111 TYTF
-116 HLRDGINF
+116 HLRDNINF
-124 SGASTRPITAK
+124 SGASTRPITAQ

-149 QVSAITYYNALFA
+149 QVSAITYYNALFE
-162 GFKEYSDEF
+162 GFKEYADEF
-171 AKVPTGDLN
+171 AKVPTGDLA
-180 AVKNFIDSHEI
+180 AVKNFIDSHDI
-191 SGLKALDDKTLQLKL
+191 SGLKAVDDKTLQLTL
-206 TEPASDILD
+206 TQPASDILD

-237 LDFRKNYASS
+237 LEFRKNYVSS
-247 GPYFIESYD
+247 GPYYIESLD

-266 PGYNAEG
+266 PEYNAAG

-284 FDTTVASA
+284 FDTTVSSA
-292 DAASQQLQ
+292 DAVSQQLQ

-312 YPASVVSQY
+312 FPANVIAQY
-321 KQSNPDHLHKS
+321 KKTDPEHLHAS
-332 ASGSAIFISWNN
+332 ASGSAIFISQNN
-344 PADPKTD
+344 PADPKTPA
-351 GQKAFKD
+351 QQAFKD
-358 LKVRQAFNY
+358 LRVRQAFNY
-367 ALNRADVVRGLGGP
+367 SLNRADVVRGLGGP

-395 VGYNNENPYPTPEDK
+395 VGYTGKNPYPPPEDK

-422 SGKPGL
+422 AGKPGL

-433 YRNTPEFEKIATSV
+433 YRNNPEFEKIATSV
-447 QTAAARAGFN
+447 QTSAARAGIN
-457 VRLTPIPADGFGAF
+457 VKLTPIAADSWGAF
-471 NAFLTDKSKLDQW
+471 DAFLGDKTKLDQW

-505 GWLDSEFAP
+505 GWLDSDFAP
-514 GGTWNGVTYNNPDL
+514 GGTWNGVTYHNPRL
-528 NAAVSRAFAAQD
+528 NEAVNRAFAAQD
-540 PTADWKQANK
+540 PTADWQEANT
-550 IATTDLAWFPL
+550 IATEDLAWFPL
-561 IERVKSVPTSDR
+561 IERVKTVPTSDR

-579 QSLGNSGDITNI
+579 QSLGNNADITNI